1 MVGWIYQHTH
11 MAKDY
16 YKILGVE
23 KGASQDEIKKA
34 FRKLA
39 HKYHPDKDGGD
50 EAKFKEVNEAYQ
62 ILSDDKRRA
71 EYDTYGQTFGAGGQG
86 GFDFSGFQNFNGAFG
101 EEFDLGDLFG
111 GMFGGGGRTR
121 ERRGRD
127 ISIDITIPFR
137 ESVFGTE
144 RTVLLAKMSTCLV
157 CTGTGAK
164 PGTPQKKCAQC
175 NGQGRVRESRQSFF
189 GTLST
194 VRTCEVCEGTG
205 KIPEEKCSA
214 CRGAGV
220 TRKEEEITIKVPPG
234 IEDGEVIRLAGA
246 GEAIP
251 NGTAGDLYVKVRVEK
266 HKVFRR
272 EGNNLVMNL
281 DVKLTDALLGGSYD
295 VPTIDGPTVKV
306 KIPKGVSFGEMLRV
320 RDKGVGNESGKRGDM
335 LIVITIKLPS
345 KLSRKAETLLEDL
358 RKEGM

>member
-1 MVGWIYQHTH
+1 

-16 YKILGVE
+16 YTILGVE
-23 KGASQDEIKKA
+23 KSASQDEIKKA

-39 HKYHPDKDGGD
+39 HKYHPDKEGGD
-50 EAKFKEVNEAYQ
+50 ESKFKELSEAYQ
-62 ILSDDKRRA
+62 ILSDEKRRA
-71 EYDTYGQTFGAGGQG
+71 EYDTYGQTFGPGGGQG
-86 GFDFSGFQNFNGAFG
+86 ADFSGFQNFNGAFG
-101 EEFDLGDLFG
+101 EEFDLGDIFG
-111 GMFGGGGRTR
+111 SMFGGGQAR

-127 ISIDITIPFR
+127 ISIDLTVQFR

-144 RTVLLAKMSTCLV
+144 RTVLLAKMSTCAV

-164 PGTPQKKCAQC
+164 PGTPLKKCATC
-175 NGQGRVRESRQSFF
+175 NGMGKMRESRQSFF

-194 VRTCEVCEGTG
+194 VRTCETCEGTG

-220 TRKEEEITIKVPPG
+220 TRKEEEITIKIPPG
-234 IEDGEVIRLAGA
+234 IEDGEVIRLSGA

-251 NGTAGDLYVKVRVEK
+251 NGTTGDLYVKVRVEK
-266 HKVFRR
+266 HKIFRR
-272 EGNNLVMNL
+272 EGSNLVMNL
-281 DVKLTDALLGGSYD
+281 DVKLTDALLGGSYE
-295 VPTIDGPTVKV
+295 VQTIDGPAVKV
-306 KIPKGVSFGEMLRV
+306 KIPKSVSFGEMLRV
-320 RDKGVGNESGKRGDM
+320 RDKGVLNENGKRGDM
-335 LIVITIKLPS
+335 LIVITIKMPS